1 MRFVLEGVYLS
12 LFSSFLRVPPKLRA
26 ATRGCCAFL
35 YVEAQDQT
43 HTVRRD
49 GTRCTDPG
57 SKYARV
63 CAQSTLRWPRN
74 RRWQPG
80 ISGRWIPEPGA
91 ALPEIKWVRLYL
103 AIPQPLSFWHQSLAY
118 FSKAFRSM
126 FHPDV
131 VLPHILE
138 ITPYI
143 FCSMHNSQGP
153 LKAASRQC

>member
-103 AIPQPLSFWHQSLAY
+103 AIPQPLSFWHQSLT
-118 FSKAFRSM
+118 FQRLFRVCFTLMLFFPTSLRSPPT
-126 FHPDV
+126 FFV
-131 VLPHILE
+131 VC
-138 ITPYI
+138 ITRR
-143 FCSMHNSQGP
+143 G
-153 LKAASRQC
+153 L

>member
-1 MRFVLEGVYLS
+1 MGKSLMRFVLEGVYLS

-91 ALPEIKWVRLYL
+91 ALPEIKDQVSATLSSDTAAPFLL
-103 AIPQPLSFWHQSLAY
+103 ASVACLLFKGFSEYVSPCCCSSPHPWDHPLHFL
-118 FSKAFRSM
+118 
-126 FHPDV
+126 
-131 VLPHILE
+131 
-138 ITPYI
+138 
-143 FCSMHNSQGP
+143 
-153 LKAASRQC
+153 